1 MSPSSSLTPAPD
13 GRLDATGS
21 TTIEGWKAAAQLMSG
36 APFAVGIQSVHATGR
51 ITGIRRERA
60 MALLAATGALVGA
73 LPPGFMAQDDKAD
86 LPPAARAQLRG
97 LVDSLQDLLTAIS
110 VEETLDGV
118 QAEVAGMGGLAMKR
132 FLIGFGGEAPGGRLH
147 AWLRLGLEDLATPS
161 LPPKIATL
169 LPHHI
174 DIRPSLSGVLTSDL
188 HKLALD
194 ATEEGADV
202 DSLEPDI
209 AAIFAHGGIKLAL
222 EALAFDIGPA
232 KVEGTGQI
240 TALSPDAWHG
250 EAHVEAT
257 GLDDL
262 TGLARGNPDLQQALP
277 VLILLRGLGKP
288 DGKQLVWDIVSDGPS
303 VTVNGLDLSQLG
315 GGDGAREA
323 RSEAEAVERDLSL
336 RAVLQFQAG
345 RHAVAGERG
354 EAVIR
359 QIGPPRIGDPDL
371 GLRSHPA
378 QPRQDAPGHRR
389 LVADVAAQDEIPAA
403 VGTDDV
409 SDQHGDRHVIRRG
422 VQRDRGASEGIDLGG
437 FNGGGARTCAGDG
450 GEAASRCEV
459 EHPPTGGDGG
469 IVQHVA
475 RQCLPARPG
484 EGPEWRID
492 VVLGQ
497 PCLRGL
503 PDRGDLIG
511 EVEHDLGDQR
521 SAVGDR
527 LRPHEALL
535 VAWLQHCPA
544 MIGLPASTTPLPSAS
559 PDSAPPGGG

>member
-1 MSPSSSLTPAPD
+1 MRLFLFAALCQLLLLPCGVRADDLGPAQAEALQQQLQNWLAGLLGSAARLPDLPWRVTGEHDRYVVAWPIPGLTVAGGEAAATASLRPLDGGRWSIDQLKLPPAGRFTMTVPDPAAPSKAAPADFRYTIGRQDTHGVIDPTLASATTTHAELAGIVVEADGAAQRREQRIDRYVAESSLTPAPD

-250 EAHVEAT
+250 EAHVVAT

-315 GGDGAREA
+315 GGGAPK
-323 RSEAEAVERDLSL
+323 
-336 RAVLQFQAG
+336 
-345 RHAVAGERG
+345 
-354 EAVIR
+354 
-359 QIGPPRIGDPDL
+359 PPAKPGQ
-371 GLRSHPA
+371 
-378 QPRQDAPGHRR
+378 QPRR
-389 LVADVAAQDEIPAA
+389 
-403 VGTDDV
+403 
-409 SDQHGDRHVIRRG
+409 
-422 VQRDRGASEGIDLGG
+422 
-437 FNGGGARTCAGDG
+437 
-450 GEAASRCEV
+450 
-459 EHPPTGGDGG
+459 
-469 IVQHVA
+469 
-475 RQCLPARPG
+475 
-484 EGPEWRID
+484 
-492 VVLGQ
+492 
-497 PCLRGL
+497 
-503 PDRGDLIG
+503 
-511 EVEHDLGDQR
+511 
-521 SAVGDR
+521 
-527 LRPHEALL
+527 
-535 VAWLQHCPA
+535 
-544 MIGLPASTTPLPSAS
+544 
-559 PDSAPPGGG
+559 